1 MGSKSE
7 LQGKEEKV
15 SVEYGTKNKEG
26 GETEETDEMG
36 RRRRRKRWRLY
47 DAVVQDRRGPNM
59 SYREEKRR
67 YVKSTEC

>member
-15 SVEYGTKNKEG
+15 NVEYGTKNKEG

-36 RRRRRKRWRLY
+36 RRRRRKR
-47 DAVVQDRRGPNM
+47 
-59 SYREEKRR
+59 
-67 YVKSTEC
+67 